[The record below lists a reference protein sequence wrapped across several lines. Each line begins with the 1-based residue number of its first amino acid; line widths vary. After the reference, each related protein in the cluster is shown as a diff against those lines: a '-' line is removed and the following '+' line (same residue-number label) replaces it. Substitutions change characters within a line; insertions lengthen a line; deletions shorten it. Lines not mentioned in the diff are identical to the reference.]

1 MSNPLSK
8 LVTPRFPK
16 AAVGIEGTSAAVVS
30 LERRGR
36 IFSVKR
42 AATMA
47 LPPSL
52 IRPSFDEQNIS
63 DLSEA
68 ADALAQLA
76 TSAGLLRQRKWSAVL
91 PESVTR
97 TMILT
102 MEGAPASRAESE
114 EILRWKIERAFG
126 ATVEELR
133 IGREPLPPDAEGRAR
148 YLATAVREI
157 VLAEYEAVFGALGWH
172 AGLILPRHMGEERWL
187 LQNGFLGD
195 SLLVSSH
202 AEGFTPVLARARKPI
217 IVRSIVCDPEDREDE
232 LYRLLLFYRDRIIG
246 DEEGAIIAG
255 NAIER
260 LLVVGE
266 EFSKERVSE
275 IVNETLG
282 GNLRSLGAQ
291 EVGLMLPSNEFS
303 FDALAA
309 PAGLATLAWG

>member
-8 LVTPRFPK
+8 LVAPGFPK
-16 AAVGIEGTSAAVVS
+16 AAVGIEGASASVVS
-30 LERRGR
+30 LERRGQ
-36 IFSVKR
+36 IFSIKR

-47 LPPSL
+47 LPLGL

-63 DLSEA
+63 DLSGA
-68 ADALAQLA
+68 ADALTQMA

-91 PESVTR
+91 PEAVTR
-97 TMILT
+97 TVILT
-102 MEGAPASRAESE
+102 IEGTPASRAESE

-126 ATVEELR
+126 ASLEELR
-133 IGREPLPPDAEGRAR
+133 VGREQLPPDAEGRAR
-148 YLATAVREI
+148 YLTTAVREI
-157 VLAEYEAVFGALGWH
+157 VLAEYETVFGALGWQT
-172 AGLILPRHMGEERWL
+172 GLILPRHMGEERWL
-187 LQNGFLGD
+187 LQNGFEGD
-195 SLLVSSH
+195 SLLVSSY
-202 AEGFTPVLARARKPI
+202 AEGFTAVLTRARKPI
-217 IVRSIVCDPEDREDE
+217 IVRSIICDPEDREDE

-246 DEEGAIIAG
+246 GEEEALSEGSTL
-255 NAIER
+255 ER

-291 EVGLMLPSNEFS
+291 EVGLVLPSNEFS
-303 FDALAA
+303 FDTLAA